1 MALISRL
8 FCLYLRISILSLLC
22 VPTFTRLYVIS
33 VKPTMWHYF
42 AKFLTPA
49 ARLHFA
55 CYLLPT
61 IWHYFLPIIKNLIYN
76 LHCGTFYYS
85 KSISARRFFVFTL
98 LCGTIYYPTLYC
110 YCLPYYVALINADKA
125 GIFGRYVEIA

>member
-22 VPTFTRLYVIS
+22 VPTFTRLYVIY

-61 IWHYFLPIIKNLIYN
+61 IWHYFLPLIKNLIYN

-85 KSISARRFFVFTL
+85 KSISARRFLF
-98 LCGTIYYPTLYC
+98 
-110 YCLPYYVALINADKA
+110 LPYFVALFTTPHYIVIVFPTMWHLLTQIKLEYLGDM
-125 GIFGRYVEIA
+125 